1 VIRAVDHISFT
12 INKGETLGLVGESGC
27 GKTTTANLILR
38 LIEPTSGSIIF
49 EGNDISHEKENT
61 LKEFRRKTGAVF
73 QDSLASFDPRKN
85 IMHVVSEPLVVHG
98 WHDKQERT
106 KRVLELLEQVGL
118 RREDARKY
126 PHQFSGGQRQRI
138 GVARALAL
146 TPSLVVADEAVSA
159 LDVSVQAKIINLFLE
174 IQKKF
179 NLTFLFISHDLSVLR
194 HISDKIIVM
203 YLGRIVESGSV
214 RDIFENP
221 KHPYTNALLSAIPI
235 PNATLMKRKVYYSLK
250 GEVPSPINPPSGC
263 GFRTRCPYAQ
273 AKCREIEPVLE
284 ETNGGHYVSCHYW
297 NEISVP

>member
-1 VIRAVDHISFT
+1 QTTPEFVDTPLLFNQYRPRSKRHDRVA
-12 INKGETLGLVGESGC
+12 EL
-27 GKTTTANLILR
+27 LR
-38 LIEPTSGSIIF
+38 L
-49 EGNDISHEKENT
+49 
-61 LKEFRRKTGAVF
+61 
-73 QDSLASFDPRKN
+73 
-85 IMHVVSEPLVVHG
+85 
-98 WHDKQERT
+98 
-106 KRVLELLEQVGL
+106 VGL
-118 RREDARKY
+118 RPEYMRRF
-126 PHQFSGGQRQRI
+126 PHAFSGGQRQRI

-179 NLTFLFISHDLSVLR
+179 SLTFLFISHDLSVLR

-284 ETNGGHYVSCHYW
+284 ET
-297 NEISVP
+297 